1 MSASSATHNGANAER
16 PVTSKPRGICKYY
29 KSARGCY
36 QGDRCKFLHGETERL
51 TPFDKSKVCRFH
63 INGYCKRGDRCWF
76 LHTDPSQV
84 ASGSQSSAAPPEE
97 EDEFLCSI
105 CYDKPSVFGLLV
117 GCSHVFCISC
127 IKNWRESE
135 GKSEDIVLAGT
146 TKTCPMCRTSSRF
159 VTPSAFFYPQDHPK
173 KAEAIESYK
182 ASMAR
187 VKCKHFEKS
196 PPNRRFCPF
205 GKECFYK
212 HENSDGSK
220 YVFEHGAA
228 YYMEV
233 SAGPLATPGHR

>member
-1 MSASSATHNGANAER
+1 MSASTVTHNSANTER
-16 PVTSKPRGICKYY
+16 PVTSKPRGVCKYY
-29 KSARGCY
+29 KTDRGCY

-63 INGYCKRGDRCWF
+63 AAGFCKHGEQCWF

-84 ASGSQSSAAPPEE
+84 ASGSQSSVSLSEE

-105 CYDKPSVFGLLV
+105 CYDKPSTFGLLV

-135 GKSEDIVLAGT
+135 GKSEDIIQAGT

-173 KAEAIESYK
+173 KAEAIDAYK

-196 PPNRRFCPF
+196 PLHRRFCPF

-212 HENSDGSK
+212 HENPDGTT

-228 YYMEV
+228 YYMEE
-233 SAGPLATPGHR
+233 PR